1 MGEIP
6 LPCTG
11 VGLERR
17 SGCTLLTAAGGILVP
32 KTPVWTKA
40 TVNSL
45 VQNKIDFV
53 SVGRLDVKYLL
64 L

>member
-1 MGEIP
+1 MGEIL

-17 SGCTLLTAAGGILVP
+17 SGCTLVTAAGEILVP

-53 SVGRLDVKYLL
+53 SVGRLDVKHLL